1 MNRIL
6 CFIATLALCSCSVK
20 ENRTGCP
27 CELLIRP
34 EAPLKTEG
42 NVLVSVVQ
50 DGVVVKQGM
59 LDKED
64 FEGGK
69 CLLTVPRRPSTVT
82 VFSGIKE
89 MNALNGR
96 KLDITYDNQCDELY
110 TCSGK
115 ALPDADT
122 YEYVAGMHKNYVRIH
137 LRILGMPE
145 YGSIAI
151 RGGVRGYDLVDA
163 FPYEGIFNYIPEP
176 VDASWTYNVKIP
188 RQLGDCLKMN
198 VVLRG
203 KIVRTVPLG
212 QLIASLGYSYDED
225 DLLDISMTID
235 LDKSYAFMAVDD
247 WGEAFSSQIDF
258 GT

>member
-34 EAPLKTEG
+34 ESPLKTDG

-64 FEGGK
+64 FENGK
-69 CLLTVPRRPSTVT
+69 CLLTVLRRPSTVT
-82 VFSGIKE
+82 VFSGITG
-89 MNALNGR
+89 MNTLSGQ
-96 KLDITYDNQCDELY
+96 KLDITYDNQCDEVY

-122 YEYVAGMHKNYVRIH
+122 YEYVADMHKNFVRLH
-137 LRILGMPE
+137 LRIIGMPE
-145 YGSIAI
+145 AGSITI
-151 RGGVRGYDLVDA
+151 RGGVRGYGLVDA
-163 FPYEGIFNYIPEP
+163 IPYEGVFNYIPEP
-176 VDASWTYNVKIP
+176 VDSTWSYRVKIP

-198 VVLRG
+198 VVVRG
-203 KIVRTVPLG
+203 RIVRTVPIG
-212 QLIASLGYSYDED
+212 QIIASMGYSYDDED
-225 DLLDISMTID
+225 LMDISLTLD
-235 LDKSYAFMAVDD
+235 LDKSYAFMEVGD
-247 WGEAFSSQIDF
+247 WYEAYTSMIDF